1 MCIRALHVFTEY
13 EALSHGAAAAIAA
26 AIIDSVRARGCA
38 SLALAGGSTP
48 ERCYELLATAHRTDV
63 PWGKVHFFWGDE
75 RMVPPNDP
83 ASNTAMARRTL
94 LAHLPVPG
102 ANVHSVDT
110 TAHDTPEAAA
120 TAYTGTLT
128 AFFDGPPVFDLVLL
142 GLGADGH
149 TASLFPEDVPHEAP
163 NDQWVT
169 GGLAPPRHTPRGRVS
184 ITLPAINRAR
194 QVFFLVSGAE
204 KADALA
210 AVREQTDPSLPA
222 AHVAPEEALHWYVDA
237 AAAGECAS

>member
-1 MCIRALHVFTEY
+1 MCIRALHVFTAY
-13 EALSHGAAAAIAA
+13 EALSHGAAAAIAD
-26 AIIDSVRARGCA
+26 AIIDSVRARGRA
-38 SLALAGGSTP
+38 ALALAGGSTP
-48 ERCYELLATAHRTDV
+48 ERCYELLAPAHRTDV

-75 RMVPPNDP
+75 RMVPPSDP

-94 LAHLPVPG
+94 LAHLPLPE
-102 ANVHSVDT
+102 ANVHPVDT
-110 TAHDTPEAAA
+110 TAHATPQEAAA
-120 TAYTGTLT
+120 AYADTLT
-128 AFFDGPPVFDLVLL
+128 TFFEGPPAFDLVLL
-142 GLGADGH
+142 GLGTDGH

-163 NDQWVT
+163 NDQWVR

-210 AVREQTDPSLPA
+210 AVRGQTDPSLPA
-222 AHVAPEEALHWYVDA
+222 AHVAPQEALHWYVDA
-237 AAAGECAS
+237 AAAGEYAS